1 MAEYTIPITKNLIRE
16 SQITA
21 QTEDNYSDNIVNS
34 YGELVL
40 AGYDWVTNGLTVEI
54 SNPDSEKYVFETIA
68 EVTNEAAATP
78 VKYYIDMAGY
88 RGLSLFMWLQS
99 GATDSLSTTLHG
111 TLDADT
117 APGSITEWVD
127 IGQYGF
133 DDATTTGDEG
143 SAAYTSAGS
152 PGTNHMLH
160 LKPNHQYKF
169 IKIEIAITGAG
180 DDADYTIRAKKW
192 Y

>member
-1 MAEYTIPITKNLIRE
+1 MAEYTVPITKNLVRE

-40 AGYDWVTNGLTVEI
+40 AGYDWITNGLTIEV
-54 SNPDSEKYVFETIA
+54 SNPDSQNYVFETIA

-78 VKYYIDMAGY
+78 VKYYIDMSGY
-88 RGLSLFMWLQS
+88 SGLSLFMWLQH
-99 GATDSLSTTLHG
+99 GTDTLSVTLHG

-117 APGSITEWVD
+117 APGSITEWVN

-143 SAAYTSAGS
+143 SATYVGS
-152 PGTNHMLH
+152 TTPGTNHMLH
-160 LKPNHQYKF
+160 LKQNHQYKY
-169 IKIEIAITGAG
+169 IKIEIAIAG
-180 DDADYTIRAKKW
+180 SSNDADYTIRAKKW
-192 Y
+192 